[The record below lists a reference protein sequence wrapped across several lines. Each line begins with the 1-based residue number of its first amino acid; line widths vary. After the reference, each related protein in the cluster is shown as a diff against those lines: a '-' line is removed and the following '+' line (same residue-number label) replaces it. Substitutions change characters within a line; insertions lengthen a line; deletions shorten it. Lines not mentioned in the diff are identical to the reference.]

1 MKVPFVL
8 RNGQDRIDET
18 RMHEARR
25 EALANALLHSD
36 YNGRRGL
43 VIEKKRNEI
52 VISNPG
58 ALRISKEEALNGGVS
73 DPRNSVLF
81 SMFALVGIGER
92 AGSGMTKIEVAW
104 KEENLPS
111 LTLSE
116 QFNPDRTILTL
127 PLTQNASVNDGVNDG
142 VKLTK
147 TEVKILE
154 LLKNN
159 GQLTALDLSN
169 KIGVYIRT
177 VERGLKK
184 LKDRGLVER
193 IGSDKMGEWKVL
205 R

>member
-1 MKVPFVL
+1 
-8 RNGQDRIDET
+8 
-18 RMHEARR
+18 MHEARR